1 MGVVAWCSI
10 SAHASL
16 CFGAATP
23 TATRT
28 SPSSPRHRTKIHLEP
43 RCRSWRFECRA
54 GNSGAERDGVDW
66 ASSPTASPYQILG
79 VDPAGCSQA
88 ELKAAFR
95 ARVKEFH
102 PDLSKDK
109 RQAETLIKRVIKAYE
124 NKSNRAN
131 KKSEKKL
138 RHSRNYEDQAG
149 SRSQILAREE
159 EMQEAYLYIGFLA
172 SRPGTDPFE
181 EPECEAYDLFIN
193 EFQCFGKG
201 CPYSCVK
208 TAPEAFAFCV
218 ENGTAHVISQDHGND
233 YLVQLAVGQC
243 PRRCI
248 HYVTPAQ
255 RAVLENILQSALNT
269 PFDLTETL
277 LLDSLIS
284 KAKFENNRYQKPKRK
299 PKIST
304 EYVDWI

>member
-124 NKSNRAN
+124 ILS
-131 KKSEKKL
+131 KKHQDEP
-138 RHSRNYEDQAG
+138 
-149 SRSQILAREE
+149 
-159 EMQEAYLYIGFLA
+159 YL
-172 SRPGTDPFE
+172 RPGTDPFE